1 MKANRLRLEKKFDVI
16 ERAGGIKL
24 PHMKSG
30 SGISFTYWERL
41 NVIFSLPAF
50 LFGFV
55 YYIYHGLWKKSL
67 ILVAFC
73 LASIELL
80 DIIFIRYPSI
90 YELWYG
96 FSYLITPMVFAL
108 RANGDL
114 YTEYRLN
121 KNVNNS
127 LWSDAM
133 HRLTR
138 NKAAM
143 LGACILILLITLA
156 ALAPWIAPYSYSYQD
171 LNLGASPPSADHLL
185 GTDVLGRDLLSR
197 ILYGARISLL
207 VGFVA
212 TGVALVIGV
221 SWGIIAGYAGG
232 KVDSI
237 MMRIVD
243 VLYGLPFIIFII
255 LLMVIFGRNLW
266 LLFGAIGAVEWL
278 TMARIV
284 RGQVIGLKNQEFVM
298 AAKAMGVSNLSM
310 FRRHLLP
317 NILGPIAVYATLTI
331 PQVMLL
337 EGFLSFLGLG
347 IQPPMSSWGTLI
359 KDGVESMEEY
369 SWLLIYP
376 GLTFTITLFAL
387 NFFGDG
393 LRDALDPKTTDN

>member
-1 MKANRLRLEKKFDVI
+1 MT
-16 ERAGGIKL
+16 
-24 PHMKSG
+24 KS
-30 SGISFTYWERL
+30 ST
-41 NVIFSLPAF
+41 
-50 LFGFV
+50 
-55 YYIYHGLWKKSL
+55 
-67 ILVAFC
+67 
-73 LASIELL
+73 
-80 DIIFIRYPSI
+80 
-90 YELWYG
+90 
-96 FSYLITPMVFAL
+96 
-108 RANGDL
+108 
-114 YTEYRLN
+114 
-121 KNVNNS
+121 
-127 LWSDAM
+127 LWSDAIY
-133 HRLTR
+133 RLTR

-143 LGACILILLITLA
+143 LGAFILLILIISA
-156 ALAPWIAPYSYSYQD
+156 ALAPWIAPYSYSFQN
-171 LNLGASPPSADHLL
+171 LELGASPPSADHIL

-232 KVDSI
+232 RIDSV

-243 VLYGLPFIIFII
+243 ILYGLPFIIFII

-284 RGQVIGLKNQEFVM
+284 RGQVMGLKNQEFVM
-298 AAKAMGVSNLSM
+298 AAKAMGVSNFSM
-310 FRRHLLP
+310 FRKHFLP

-376 GLTFTITLFAL
+376 GITFTITLFAL

>member
-1 MKANRLRLEKKFDVI
+1 M
-16 ERAGGIKL
+16 
-24 PHMKSG
+24 S
-30 SGISFTYWERL
+30 
-41 NVIFSLPAF
+41 
-50 LFGFV
+50 
-55 YYIYHGLWKKSL
+55 
-67 ILVAFC
+67 
-73 LASIELL
+73 
-80 DIIFIRYPSI
+80 
-90 YELWYG
+90 
-96 FSYLITPMVFAL
+96 
-108 RANGDL
+108 
-114 YTEYRLN
+114 
-121 KNVNNS
+121 NS
-127 LWSDAM
+127 STLWSDAIY
-133 HRLTR
+133 RLTR

-143 LGACILILLITLA
+143 FGAFILLILIACA
-156 ALAPWIAPYSYSYQD
+156 ALAPWIAPYSYSFQN
-171 LNLGASPPSADHLL
+171 LELGASPPSAAHIL
-185 GTDVLGRDLLSR
+185 GTDILGRDLLSR

-284 RGQVIGLKNQEFVM
+284 RGQVMGLKNQEFVM
-298 AAKAMGVSNLSM
+298 AAKAMGVSNFSM
-310 FRRHLLP
+310 FRKHLLP

-376 GLTFTITLFAL
+376 GITFTITLFAL

>member
-1 MKANRLRLEKKFDVI
+1 MSN
-16 ERAGGIKL
+16 
-24 PHMKSG
+24 S
-30 SGISFTYWERL
+30 S
-41 NVIFSLPAF
+41 
-50 LFGFV
+50 
-55 YYIYHGLWKKSL
+55 
-67 ILVAFC
+67 
-73 LASIELL
+73 
-80 DIIFIRYPSI
+80 
-90 YELWYG
+90 
-96 FSYLITPMVFAL
+96 
-108 RANGDL
+108 
-114 YTEYRLN
+114 
-121 KNVNNS
+121 S
-127 LWSDAM
+127 LWSDAIY
-133 HRLTR
+133 RLTR

-143 LGACILILLITLA
+143 IGAVVLVFLISCAI
-156 ALAPWIAPYSYSYQD
+156 LAPWIAPYSYSFQD
-171 LNLGASPPSADHLL
+171 LDLGASPPSAEHLL
-185 GTDVLGRDLLSR
+185 GTDILGRDLLSR

-232 KVDSI
+232 RVDSI

-266 LLFGAIGAVEWL
+266 LRFGAIGAVEWL

-298 AAKAMGVSNLSM
+298 AAKAMGVGNISM
-310 FRRHLLP
+310 FKKHLLP

>member
-1 MKANRLRLEKKFDVI
+1 M
-16 ERAGGIKL
+16 
-24 PHMKSG
+24 S
-30 SGISFTYWERL
+30 
-41 NVIFSLPAF
+41 
-50 LFGFV
+50 
-55 YYIYHGLWKKSL
+55 
-67 ILVAFC
+67 
-73 LASIELL
+73 
-80 DIIFIRYPSI
+80 
-90 YELWYG
+90 
-96 FSYLITPMVFAL
+96 
-108 RANGDL
+108 
-114 YTEYRLN
+114 
-121 KNVNNS
+121 NS
-127 LWSDAM
+127 STLWSDAIY
-133 HRLTR
+133 RLTR

-143 LGACILILLITLA
+143 FGAFILLIFIASA
-156 ALAPWIAPYSYSYQD
+156 ALAPWIAPYSYSFQN
-171 LNLGASPPSADHLL
+171 LELGASPPSADHIL

-284 RGQVIGLKNQEFVM
+284 RGQVMGLKNQEFVM
-298 AAKAMGVSNLSM
+298 AAKAMGVSNFSM
-310 FRRHLLP
+310 FRKHLLP
-317 NILGPIAVYATLTI
+317 NILGPIAVYVTLTI

-376 GLTFTITLFAL
+376 GITFTITLFAL